1 MLENDKDIERRLK
14 ERVMDEFWRK
24 VSAAKKQYGKH
35 FIQRLVVLSAR
46 VMNEGNEVMRASYV
60 DRIYSVVLLAKNGG
74 DFLQSPYADALF
86 ALLRHYRQQR
96 TVH

>member
-1 MLENDKDIERRLK
+1 M
-14 ERVMDEFWRK
+14 
-24 VSAAKKQYGKH
+24 H
-35 FIQRLVVLSAR
+35 
-46 VMNEGNEVMRASYV
+46 EGNEVVRASYA
-60 DRIYSVVLLAKNGG
+60 DRIYSVVLLAKNGE